1 MNEEEIEKAIEER
14 FGMTEEEIEEALD
27 EAEREAL
34 DPNTKYYTQ
43 EELDLKIRKILN
55 EK

>member
-1 MNEEEIEKAIEER
+1 MNEEEIEKA
-14 FGMTEEEIEEALD
+14 LD
-27 EAEREAL
+27 EAEIEAQ

-43 EELDLKIRKILN
+43 EELDLMVRKILN